1 MPIYE
6 YECPNCGR
14 FEVIQKISEEPL
26 SECPNCKKN
35 GKSVHVNKLISESS
49 FVLKGTGWYETDY
62 KNNQSSC
69 SSGKSCGCSGN
80 CKH

>member
-14 FEVIQKISEEPL
+14 FEVFQKITDDKL
-26 SECPNCKKN
+26 KECPKCKEK
-35 GKSVHVNKLISESS
+35 GKSVHVDKIISESS

-62 KNNQSSC
+62 GKGSVASS
-69 SSGKSCGCSGN
+69 KSCGCGGH
-80 CKH
+80 CKHSS